1 MKTVA
6 IRRQNT
12 PDFIMEAEV
21 YRQYCLTYHNDN
33 GLNMFVNGGEFYRLL
48 KEWNYVIKMEVQ
60 ELTMCPVSPEDF
72 CKMIEIDKT
81 VEDVLK

>member
-21 YRQYCLTYHNDN
+21 YRQYCLTYHNND
-33 GLNMFVNGGEFYRLL
+33 GKNMFVNGGEFYRLL
-48 KEWNYVIKMEVQ
+48 KEWEYVIIMESSD
-60 ELTMCPVSPEDF
+60 LMACSVSPEEF
-72 CKMIEIDKT
+72 CKMVKIDKT
-81 VEDVLK
+81 IEDVLK